1 MFSRV
6 AIVTHPAKPGAALV
20 EKKLISFL
28 SDNDVTVSAE
38 HPDLVVS
45 LGGDGSMLRAAQLAH
60 AADVPLLG
68 VNLGALGYL
77 TEVEAGDE
85 QRALERIFA
94 GDWTTEERLMLQCA
108 VEDDGR
114 ASYVGL
120 NEVLIERASPHRLVR
135 LGVTVDGEH
144 LADFNADG
152 VIVATPT
159 GSTAYALSA
168 GGPIISPRAAC
179 LVIVPVS
186 PHRVFSRPVVL
197 APDEVVTVTV
207 LGDNR
212 AAELSLDGGMG
223 CSLPPGARVTA
234 SRHPRTLKL
243 VRLHGP
249 GFVERLRVKL
259 GLPQ

>member
-1 MFSRV
+1 MFGRV

-20 EKKLISFL
+20 EKKLSEFL
-28 SDNDVTVSAE
+28 SDKGVTVSQE
-38 HPDLVVS
+38 SPDLVVS

-77 TEVEAGDE
+77 TEVETGDE
-85 QRALERIFA
+85 RRALERIFA
-94 GDWTTEERLMLQCA
+94 GDWRTEARLMLLCA
-108 VEDDGR
+108 VQRDGSP
-114 ASYVGL
+114 SYVGL
-120 NEVLIERASPHRLVR
+120 NEVLVQRASPHRLVR
-135 LGVTVDGEH
+135 LGVEVDGEH

-179 LVIVPVS
+179 LLIVPVS
-186 PHRVFSRPVVL
+186 PHRIFSRPVVL

-207 LGDNR
+207 LGTRR

-223 CSLPPGARVTA
+223 CDLAPGARV
-234 SRHPRTLKL
+234 SIKRHPRALKL
-243 VRLHGP
+243 VRLQGP

-259 GLPQ
+259 DLP

>member
-6 AIVTHPAKPGAALV
+6 AIITHPVKPNAALV
-20 EKKLISFL
+20 EKKLIAFL
-28 SDNDVTVSAE
+28 SDAGVMVSTE
-38 HPDLVVS
+38 SPDLVVS
-45 LGGDGSMLRAAQLAH
+45 LGGDGSMLRAAQMAH

-85 QRALERIFA
+85 RPALERVFA
-94 GDWTTEERLMLQCA
+94 GDYRTEERLMLQCA
-108 VEDDGR
+108 VEHDGD
-114 ASYVGL
+114 AFYVGL

-135 LGVTVDGEH
+135 LGVDVDGEH

-152 VIVATPT
+152 VLVATPT

-168 GGPIISPRAAC
+168 GGPIISPRASC
-179 LVIVPVS
+179 LVVVPVS

-197 APDEVVTVTV
+197 APDEIVTVTV
-207 LGDNR
+207 LGDGR

-223 CSLPPGARVTA
+223 CGLPPGARITVR
-234 SRHPRTLKL
+234 RHPRALKL